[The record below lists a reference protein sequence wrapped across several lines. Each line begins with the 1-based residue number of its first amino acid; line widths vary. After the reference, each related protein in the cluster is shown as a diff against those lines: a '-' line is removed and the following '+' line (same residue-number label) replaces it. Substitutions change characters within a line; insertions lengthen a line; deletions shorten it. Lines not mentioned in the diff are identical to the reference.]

1 MEKFFNLIYRL
12 RFVKRWATS
21 FNDRQESVAEHS
33 FSVAVIAHLLS
44 LINNEINESFVNAE
58 TVAVESLYHDS
69 FECYTSHIVSPIKNS
84 TPGFKKS
91 YEELK
96 DSYSIR
102 LFSSLPGILKNKI
115 EDPKNIKDEKI
126 IEIMNAAD
134 AIDAYL
140 YCKFQVKVGN
150 NDYKNKL
157 QLMEEKI
164 QKAKKKHNYV
174 NWFFENLCDFE
185 DLEINY

>member
-12 RFVKRWATS
+12 RFAKRWGTS
-21 FNDRQESVAEHS
+21 FNIRQESVAEHS
-33 FSVAVIAHLLS
+33 FSVAVIAHLLA
-44 LINNEINESFVNAE
+44 LINNEINETHVNAE
-58 TVAVESLYHDS
+58 AAAVQSLYHDG
-69 FECYTSHIVSPIKNS
+69 FECYTSHIVSPVKNS
-84 TPGFKKS
+84 TPEFKKS

-96 DSYSIR
+96 KLYSLR
-102 LFSSLPGILKNKI
+102 LFSSLPKMLKNKI
-115 EDPKNIKDEKI
+115 ENPDIAKNKKI
-126 IEIMNAAD
+126 IEIVDAAD

-150 NDYKNKL
+150 NDYKNKF
-157 QLMEEKI
+157 QLMEGKI
-164 QKAKKKHNYV
+164 QKIKKKYNYV